1 LGNGVVPSCAAV
13 AFLSLSR
20 RVGNML

>member
-1 LGNGVVPSCAAV
+1 LLIAELLIT

-20 RVGNML
+20 